1 MKPKRDVLL
10 MEIAERVAAMRGS
23 ARQAGFRHLLGR
35 SISLTHLH
43 VLALVRSKGPMSIG
57 ELARTLDI
65 SVASATGVVS
75 RMEER
80 ELVHRTRDAAD
91 RRVVNLELATGG
103 DAALEEIEGRGQE
116 YFGGLLRSLT
126 VGELEQLRSG
136 LAALHRASQRVKDD
150 AAGLRPPRI
159 DQRMIT

>member
-1 MKPKRDVLL
+1 LKPKRDLL
-10 MEIAERVAAMRGS
+10 LTEIAERVAAMRSS
-23 ARQAGFRHLLGR
+23 ARQVGFRRLLGR

-57 ELARTLDI
+57 KLARTLDI

-80 ELVHRTRDAAD
+80 GLMHRTRDAAD
-91 RRVVNLELATGG
+91 RRVVNLELASGG
-103 DAALEEIEGRGQE
+103 VAALEEIEGRGQE

-136 LAALHRASQRVKDD
+136 LTALHRASQLVGDD
-150 AAGLRPPRI
+150 AAWLRPPRVG
-159 DQRMIT
+159 QRMIT